1 MSESLM
7 ECSVAGVLSVLPLL
21 VVVMAAALDVVEA
34 VVGRTIVVVA
44 ADKVVAVKAAAVDC
58 IVTVVAEAVAT
69 AAAVERDFVAV
80 DGNVVAVAA
89 NIAIV
94 GDVAAVVAVAVVVVV
109 KETAVAGSNNI
120 ATYDY
125 SEQAHTAHHF
135 VLHTEKSMKQQGE
148 QAAETRMQWQYSVAA
163 HFALA
168 RHCQSLNQYEQ
179 LLLETDFVLDCFAE
193 LVHFEKTDWNNIDL
207 KAFEHPFQPLGTFVE
222 APVDVDAFFV
232 VNALETQI

>member
-7 ECSVAGVLSVLPLL
+7 EYPVAGVLSVLPLL
-21 VVVMAAALDVVEA
+21 VVAMAAALDVVEA
-34 VVGRTIVVVA
+34 VVGTEVAVVA
-44 ADKVVAVKAAAVDC
+44 ADKVVAVKAAAADC

-69 AAAVERDFVAV
+69 AAAERDFVAV

-89 NIAIV
+89 DTAV
-94 GDVAAVVAVAVVVVV
+94 AGDVAAAVAVAVVVVV
-109 KETAVAGSNNI
+109 EETAVAGSNNI

-135 VLHTEKSMKQQGE
+135 VLHTEKTAKQQVE
-148 QAAETRMQWQYSVAA
+148 QAAETQMQWQYSVAA

-168 RHCQSLNQYEQ
+168 RHCQLLNQYEQ

-222 APVDVDAFFV
+222 ALADVDAFFV

>member
-1 MSESLM
+1 MFESLM
-7 ECSVAGVLSVLPLL
+7 ECSVAGVLSVIPLL

-34 VVGRTIVVVA
+34 IVGRTIAVVA

-89 NIAIV
+89 DIAV
-94 GDVAAVVAVAVVVVV
+94 AGDVAAVVAVAVVVVV

-135 VLHTEKSMKQQGE
+135 VLHTEKSAKQ
-148 QAAETRMQWQYSVAA
+148 
-163 HFALA
+163 
-168 RHCQSLNQYEQ
+168 
-179 LLLETDFVLDCFAE
+179 
-193 LVHFEKTDWNNIDL
+193 
-207 KAFEHPFQPLGTFVE
+207 
-222 APVDVDAFFV
+222 
-232 VNALETQI
+232 